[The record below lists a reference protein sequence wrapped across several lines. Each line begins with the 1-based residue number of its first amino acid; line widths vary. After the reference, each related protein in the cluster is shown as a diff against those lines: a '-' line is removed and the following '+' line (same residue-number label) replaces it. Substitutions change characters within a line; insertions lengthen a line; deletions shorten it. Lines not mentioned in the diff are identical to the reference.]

1 MIPIK
6 LASPIGEAFCYLAAG
21 ALAAAAIATA
31 NAVGIVVAAAEEQQQ
46 QDDDPPAVIATKTVV
61 TTHNRYLQKRI
72 CRAVHRSFHVI
83 PGG

>member
-1 MIPIK
+1 MMAAPRGG
-6 LASPIGEAFCYLAAG
+6 LSHWSLAAG
-21 ALAAAAIATA
+21 ALAAADAGVGS
-31 NAVGIVVAAAEEQQQ
+31 AVAVAAAEEQQQ

-72 CRAVHRSFHVI
+72 CRAVRRSFHVI